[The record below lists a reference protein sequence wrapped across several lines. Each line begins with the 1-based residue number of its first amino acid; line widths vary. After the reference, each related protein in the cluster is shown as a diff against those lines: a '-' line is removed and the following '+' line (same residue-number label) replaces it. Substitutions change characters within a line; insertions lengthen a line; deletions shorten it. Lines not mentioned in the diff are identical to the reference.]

1 MKNIKPDKL
10 VYLGPSLTNQGL
22 TNGSVFVGDIPE
34 TYRPLLQVPEIKLLV
49 VDIKDMVETT
59 KAISLMGSE
68 QQKAYAYL
76 TNIAKGMGSLSI
88 KYESYL
94 GKVLFTE
101 NAEGELEA
109 VGPNNPLPISGG
121 GTGGGPST
129 VKADDI
135 TDATE
140 LGKTILKVVDPAA
153 ARTAIGA
160 GTSNLSLGTGA
171 NNAKP
176 GNYAPKVEEISDAT
190 AIGKTILKGTD
201 AAAVRTAIG
210 AGTSNL
216 TIGTTG
222 TTAKAGDYKPAAADI
237 SDASTVGRQVLTAAD
252 AAAAR
257 TAIGAGTSNL
267 VIGTGAN
274 QAMAGNTP
282 IPAAPAQGTAAEL
295 EAGTSTTPK
304 LYSAKMIHDEIAR
317 QVAAAIGTTG

>member
-1 MKNIKPDKL
+1 M
-10 VYLGPSLTNQGL
+10 T
-22 TNGSVFVGDIPE
+22 GSVFVGDIPE
-34 TYRPLLQVPEIKLLV
+34 TLRPLLQVPEVNMLV
-49 VDIKDMVETT
+49 VDIGQVVETT
-59 KAISLMGSE
+59 KAINLHGSE
-68 QQKAYAYL
+68 QQKAYAFL

-94 GKVLFTE
+94 GKVLFIE
-101 NAEGELEA
+101 NTEGELVA
-109 VGPNNPLPISGG
+109 VGPNNPLPMSGG
-121 GTGGGPST
+121 GSGGGPAT
-129 VKADDI
+129 VTADDI

-140 LGKTILKVVDPAA
+140 LGKAILKVTDPAA

-160 GTSNLSLGTGA
+160 GTSNLALGTGA

-176 GNYAPKVEEISDAT
+176 GNYAPKVEEISDAST
-190 AIGKTILKGTD
+190 IGKTILKGTD

-222 TTAKAGDYKPAAADI
+222 TTAKAGDYKPAAVDI
-237 SDASTVGRQVLTAAD
+237 SDASAVGRQVLTATD
-252 AAAAR
+252 ATAAR

-282 IPAAPAQGTAAEL
+282 IPAAPPQGTAAEL

-317 QVAAAIGTTG
+317 QVAAALGTTG